1 MSSNNQI
8 QINLSQEL
16 EALSLDAKDEKFNE
30 YFDKLGALP
39 HVEKEAKFREFLD
52 KMGQFSQFNT
62 GSNNIT
68 SIHNNEK
75 LTQFQINE
83 YRKMAI
89 VDHAVSF
96 AKQHKLD
103 HIFFESMTSSNGDD
117 IGSGVDGKPLE
128 QVICANINTTN
139 LSFCKNIGD
148 KLCTNCRV
156 IFYCSKECQKMHWK
170 YHKIDCK
177 SDIASKN
184 WQPNYIKEV
193 RMPSFFSNSPTMP
206 FFNPLT
212 KVEYLWGNMP
222 AIDIIKLASN
232 EFADG
237 KSSFNEPIDL
247 LFAASGDLND
257 IIISMNGLPLNF
269 DQPIN
274 ICVND
279 YAEKIVARNFIIL
292 YLLAKLGKS
301 AIDIAIQIWYS
312 SALTDKQSIKCF
324 EIFGTVIQD
333 SQMKEEN
340 IFEFGKLKIRT
351 HFSSKTW
358 NCLVEMLANRVDL
371 QTGVVMRNA
380 IMLNPERIDYRH
392 RYMQRLTQGERI
404 CFDNFRHH
412 GILLPYGALNAHHNV
427 QNRFI
432 LDPKYGWVMADSSDP
447 LSGWDIYKVV
457 QVKHGTAN
465 EDLYGKL
472 FFYLREQFEMFID
485 RLQKL
490 TITFDLYDEDAL
502 KLCEKLKVKQF
513 DRIYVNNLSDES
525 YIGIKSI
532 LTKFRPLL
540 NDKNPH
546 ATLITLF
553 MNWLPSIP
561 SSDQVK
567 LMQDDNYKS
576 RWANKLSSFNANN
589 AMGKNISSLMS
600 EVSDEI
606 NGLYDHTQEFDKYME
621 TKGANKI
628 AKKVGLRR
636 RVVHRI
642 VPKRL
647 GINMNQDEQNN
658 VLSFENERDRHLWFD
673 LGMHTFLE
681 RYVEWEVVA

>member
-1 MSSNNQI
+1 MSSNSQI

-16 EALSLDAKDEKFNE
+16 EALSLNAKDEKFNE

-103 HIFFESMTSSNGDD
+103 HIFFESMTFSNGDD

-232 EFADG
+232 EFADD
-237 KSSFNEPIDL
+237 KSRFNEPIDL

-351 HFSSKTW
+351 HFSPKTW
-358 NCLVEMLANRVDL
+358 NCLVEMLSNRVDL

-412 GILLPYGALNAHHNV
+412 GILLPY
-427 QNRFI
+427 
-432 LDPKYGWVMADSSDP
+432 
-447 LSGWDIYKVV
+447 
-457 QVKHGTAN
+457 VK
-465 EDLYGKL
+465 
-472 FFYLREQFEMFID
+472 R
-485 RLQKL
+485 
-490 TITFDLYDEDAL
+490 
-502 KLCEKLKVKQF
+502 F

-525 YIGIKSI
+525 YVGIKSI

-636 RVVHRI
+636 RAVHRI

-647 GINMNQDEQNN
+647 GISMNQDEQNN